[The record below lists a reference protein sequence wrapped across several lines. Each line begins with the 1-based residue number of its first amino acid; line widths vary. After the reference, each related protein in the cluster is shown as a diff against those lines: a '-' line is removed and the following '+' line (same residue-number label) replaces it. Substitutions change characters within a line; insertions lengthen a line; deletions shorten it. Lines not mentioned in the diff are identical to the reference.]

1 MNLTETATPLAT
13 GHAPGKLI
21 LVGEHAVVYGAPAIA
36 VPVSAMAATASV
48 WPADR
53 SSGRRGSDG
62 EAGAPVAQGPSIEA
76 HFPPEEQRSPLHLGP
91 GDDGP
96 LPAVA
101 RAALQRFPP
110 GVDPSG
116 WRITLHSTIPPGRGL
131 GSSAAVAVALA
142 RALLGAAGVDDPQAV
157 PEATLAGEAE
167 VHGRPSGIDHHTILA
182 GATTWLEAGRP
193 SRLAVGLPLELII
206 ADTGARG
213 STGDLVAALAKRRAM
228 RPATHARWADRIA
241 RLAVD
246 ARRALASGQGAQLGR
261 VLDAN
266 HLVLQAMRLSTPE
279 LDTLVAAAR
288 RHGAWGAKLSGAGGG
303 GVMFALVPAEQLTE
317 VESALRAAGALRT
330 WRTTVAAGPTQ
341 APLEHRMGR

>member
-1 MNLTETATPLAT
+1 MDSTENAPPLAT
-13 GHAPGKLI
+13 GQAPGKLI

-36 VPVSAMAATASV
+36 VPVSAVAATAAV
-48 WPADR
+48 WPAKR
-53 SSGRRGSDG
+53 SSGRQGGAGEGS
-62 EAGAPVAQGPSIEA
+62 APVAQALSIEA
-76 HFPPEEQRSPLHLGP
+76 HFPPEEQRPPLHLGP
-91 GDDGP
+91 DDDGP
-96 LPAVA
+96 LPAVT
-101 RAALQRFPP
+101 RAALRRFPP
-110 GVDPSG
+110 GVDASG

-142 RALLGAAGVDDPQAV
+142 RALLGAAGVVDPAAIA
-157 PEATLAGEAE
+157 EAALAGEAE
-167 VHGRPSGIDHHTILA
+167 VHRRPSGIDHLTILA
-182 GATTWLEAGRP
+182 GAATWLEAGRP
-193 SRLAVGLPLELII
+193 SRLKVGHPLQLLI

-213 STGDLVAALAKRRAM
+213 STGDLVAALAERRAK
-228 RPATHARWADRIA
+228 RPGTHARWAERIA
-241 RLAVD
+241 GLAVD

-303 GVMFALVPAEQLTE
+303 GAMFALVPAERVAE

-330 WRTTVAAGPTQ
+330 WRTTVAAGPSE
-341 APLEHRMGR
+341 APLEHRTGR